1 MSSSLI
7 MCISKILT
15 ELFNKTKSKTKPFCR
30 CCLQCF
36 SSEKVLIE
44 DKKDF
49 SRDKWLTKCKTKK
62 WSHQI

>member
-15 ELFNKTKSKTKPFCR
+15 ELFHKTKSKTKPFCR

-49 SRDKWLTKCKTKK
+49 SRDKW
-62 WSHQI
+62 